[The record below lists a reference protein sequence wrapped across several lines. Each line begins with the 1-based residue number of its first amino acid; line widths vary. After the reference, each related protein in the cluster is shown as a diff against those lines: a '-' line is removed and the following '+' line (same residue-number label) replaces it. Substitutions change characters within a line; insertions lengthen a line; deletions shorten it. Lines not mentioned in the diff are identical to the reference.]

1 MNSFEKYRQ
10 PQREERA
17 EKPKK
22 QAENTV
28 KAEKNS
34 GDEEH
39 LTYEQ
44 LFTALTA
51 GKDSEVLKDVLS
63 HCAVCDMCREN
74 FELLQKASEA
84 FLKLRH
90 ADDAI
95 LSACLF
101 GKDIP
106 KELESDILLWKKSGF
121 KRYHPV
127 KIKSADVIEVKKSAV
142 RGKAFETEK
151 EGYVTS
157 VSDGDMTAEGG
168 DTLKIT
174 CGGGLAFVFRLP
186 FDGKDALKAVKLGR
200 GEKIFELGR
209 DFFEKD
215 RYYTVI
221 IQKL

>member
-28 KAEKNS
+28 KAEKNG

-95 LSACLF
+95 LSACLSERISQKSLKVTF
-101 GKDIP
+101 CCGKKADLRDITP
-106 KELESDILLWKKSGF
+106 
-121 KRYHPV
+121 
-127 KIKSADVIEVKKSAV
+127 
-142 RGKAFETEK
+142 
-151 EGYVTS
+151 
-157 VSDGDMTAEGG
+157 
-168 DTLKIT
+168 
-174 CGGGLAFVFRLP
+174 
-186 FDGKDALKAVKLGR
+186 
-200 GEKIFELGR
+200 
-209 DFFEKD
+209 
-215 RYYTVI
+215 
-221 IQKL
+221 